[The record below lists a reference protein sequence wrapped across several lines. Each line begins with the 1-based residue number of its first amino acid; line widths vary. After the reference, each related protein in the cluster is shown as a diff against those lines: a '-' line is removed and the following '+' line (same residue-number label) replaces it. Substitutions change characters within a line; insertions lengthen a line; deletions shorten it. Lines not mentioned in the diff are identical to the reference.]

1 MIPGAFQNGFQN
13 QRVFKVDSI
22 PCKPPEGHL
31 HIVAQVNDNN
41 PVFQTVRSGI
51 EEFRADVPAGEY
63 SVYLYFCELS
73 TVEPSEGL
81 VYNFGNDQARPYSE
95 SVFDVE
101 VNGRTVIKDCDICS
115 EAGSFRPVVRK
126 ISVSVAEGEGLSV
139 RFSASKGKPFLNAI
153 RIWREF

>member
-81 VYNFGNDQARPYSE
+81 AYNFGNDQARPYSE

-101 VNGRTVIKDCDICS
+101 VNGRTVIKDCDIYS
-115 EAGSFRPVVRK
+115 DVGAFRPVVRK

-139 RFSASKGKPFLNAI
+139 RFSASKGEPFLNAI